1 MADRL
6 TTGSGGGP
14 PLDYPARM
22 RSRPLVTL
30 AALPVAAL
38 LMAGCSS
45 SDSGDAASSSAA
57 PSAAAPSVP
66 APIGSGAKAPVTID
80 MMEAAHDVKV
90 GDTIV
95 FNVRNVVGTTVDSD
109 NPEVL
114 AVTQAGESEG
124 VVYNPG
130 GTALKPGKV
139 TVTITDEKN
148 DPHYIH
154 IEVTE

>member
-1 MADRL
+1 MGL
-6 TTGSGGGP
+6 IYPSGMRIR
-14 PLDYPARM
+14 PA
-22 RSRPLVTL
+22 VAL

-38 LMAGCSS
+38 LLAGCSS
-45 SDSGDAASSSAA
+45 SESSTEASTA
-57 PSAAAPSVP
+57 PSASAPSAMASSEMASTAP
-66 APIGSGAKAPVTID
+66 SPIGSGAVAPVTID
-80 MMEAAHDVKV
+80 MREAAHNVVV

-95 FNVRNVVGTTVDSD
+95 FAVNKVVGTTVESD
-109 NPEVL
+109 NPEVV
-114 AVTQAGESEG
+114 AVTQAREEGG